1 VRDWNRSLKRS
12 EKRFGAAMVVME
24 VEVVMHINID
34 IGEERSRWTSWNVPT
49 RESATGRNNVKDGR
63 VRPDQI
69 LRSSMAYA
77 RIVPW

>member
-34 IGEERSRWTSWNVPT
+34 IGEERSR
-49 RESATGRNNVKDGR
+49 
-63 VRPDQI
+63 
-69 LRSSMAYA
+69 
-77 RIVPW
+77 